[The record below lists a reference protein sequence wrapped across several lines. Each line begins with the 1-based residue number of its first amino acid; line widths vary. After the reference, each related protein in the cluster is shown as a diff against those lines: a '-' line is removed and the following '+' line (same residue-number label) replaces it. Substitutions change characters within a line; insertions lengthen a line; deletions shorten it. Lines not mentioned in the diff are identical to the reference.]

1 MKILVKFSPELF
13 IKSNSVRIFFVKRLI
28 KNIKIVLKKRNKF
41 VSILQCWD
49 HFQIHCQYNDYIQVS
64 KILIDIP
71 GIYCILIVQD
81 SLIFSLEDIYHQII
95 LTNCISRLSGK
106 KFCIRI
112 KRCGNHVFN
121 SQEIACYLG
130 NKLCNNLD
138 NVRVDLTKPDEVLY
152 LEIKDNNLFI
162 IMKRYLGLGGLPIG
176 TQQDSLSLIS
186 GGFDS
191 AVSSYMVMRR
201 GCRVHYCFFNLIGNN
216 MDVHNNIEVY
226 KIVYYLWN
234 KFDCS
239 HKVKFIAIDFSEVVR
254 NISAK
259 IRDNYIGIIL
269 KRMMLRAAVAVA
281 DNLKIKA
288 LVTGEV
294 LGQVSSQT
302 LENLTLISNVIP
314 NNYIMLRPLIV
325 HDKESIIKLSRQIG
339 TECFSRTVPE
349 YCGIV
354 SKKSIAKANKKYV
367 ELAEN
372 GLDTV
377 ILNKAISQAHILDV
391 NDIPMFTRNNNNQ
404 HVYSIETTTQL
415 SSEDIILDIRAP
427 NEQDKYYP
435 IQIPKNVKIQK
446 IPFYKLSDQF
456 PKLDQSRIYLLYC
469 RHGIMSKLQAIYL
482 HQKGFRNIKIY
493 RFPVN

>member
-1 MKILVKFSPELF
+1 MKILVKFSPEIF
-13 IKSNSVRIFFVKRLI
+13 IKSCSVRIFFIKMLI
-28 KNIKIVLKKRNKF
+28 KNIRIVLKKRNKF
-41 VSILQCWD
+41 VSILRFWD
-49 HFQIHCQYNDYIQVS
+49 HVQIHCKYNDYVS
-64 KILIDIP
+64 VSSILVDIP

-81 SLIFSLEDIYHQII
+81 SVIYSLEDIYHKII
-95 LTNCISRLSGK
+95 LTNCLHRLSGK

-112 KRCGNHVFN
+112 KRYGNHVFN

-138 NVRVDLTKPDEVLY
+138 DVRVDLTKPDEILY
-152 LEIKDNNLFI
+152 LEIKNNHLFI
-162 IMKRYLGLGGLPIG
+162 VMQRYLGLGGLPIG

-191 AVSSYMVMRR
+191 AVSSYMLMRR

-216 MDVHNNIEVY
+216 MDVYPSIEVY

-239 HKVKFIAIDFSEVVR
+239 HKVKFISIDFSEVVQ
-254 NISAK
+254 NISSK
-259 IRDNYIGIIL
+259 IKNNYVGIIL
-269 KRMMLRAAVAVA
+269 KRMMFRAAVLIAA
-281 DNLKIKA
+281 NLKIKA

-302 LENLTLISNVIP
+302 LENLTLINNVIP
-314 NNYIMLRPLIV
+314 ENYIVLRPLIV
-325 HDKESIIKLSRQIG
+325 HDKESIIELSRKIG

-349 YCGIV
+349 YCGVV
-354 SKKSIAKANKKYV
+354 SKKSTAKANKKYI

-372 GLDTV
+372 CLDTV
-377 ILNKAISQAHILDV
+377 ILNKAVSQAHILDI
-391 NDIPMFTRNNNNQ
+391 NDIPIFTMNKQ
-404 HVYSIETTTQL
+404 HFCSIETTAQL

-427 NEQDKYYP
+427 NEQDKNYP
-435 IQIPKNVKIQK
+435 IQIPKNIKVQK

-456 PKLDQSRIYLLYC
+456 PKLDQNKIYLLYC
-469 RHGIMSKLQAIYL
+469 KHGIMSKLQAIHLY
-482 HQKGFRNIKIY
+482 QKGFRNIKIY
-493 RFPVN
+493 RFSVD